1 MIADEKN
8 SGSDKNEADVYEE
21 SGKKVEEPA
30 GGQVSN
36 QTDLDIDDIP
46 SPGSLAEAETEL
58 NYLRNV
64 LKNIKKE
71 YDDLNS
77 NYLKSL
83 ADSENFRKR
92 MNREK
97 EESLKYS
104 NENILRDLLPVLDFL
119 DLAIE
124 HSEPYVKQ
132 DASGN
137 LKSFVDGV
145 KLAYNEFIKVL
156 KSFGIETVETASKDF
171 DPNFHQV
178 VEMIGDSDQPDGKI
192 IKEKRKGYIYKERLI
207 RPSLVS
213 VSKPDGGK
221 KD

>member
-1 MIADEKN
+1 MTADEKN
-8 SGSDKNEADVYEE
+8 GGNDKNEADVHEE
-21 SGKKVEEPA
+21 FGKKIEEPA

-36 QTDLDIDDIP
+36 QSDLDIDDIP
-46 SPGSLAEAETEL
+46 SPGSLIEAETEL

-64 LKNIKKE
+64 LKNMKKE

-83 ADSENFRKR
+83 ADAENFRKR
-92 MNREK
+92 MNRDK

-104 NENILRDLLPVLDFL
+104 NESLLRDLLPVLDFL

-124 HSEPYVKQ
+124 HSAPYVKQ
-132 DASGN
+132 DTSGN

-156 KSFGIETVETASKDF
+156 KNFGIETVDTTSKDF
-171 DPNFHQV
+171 DPNFHQI
-178 VEMIGDSDQPDGKI
+178 VEMVGDSDQPDGKI

-213 VSKPDGGK
+213 ISKPDGGK